1 MMRINSHERRSGGF
15 TLIELLVSISIIS
28 ILISILLPA
37 MSGTRSQAKRTQ
49 CLTRLRELYVAHAQ
63 YINTEERFSDLNN
76 LPDEGTWQF
85 NYVIWDTE
93 DFDNNFGPLARPER
107 GVIQDLTIL
116 YCPVQRD
123 PFHSFKTIQNR
134 WPVTRGLETRAGY
147 ARRYGVSGKSLSRLR
162 TKALLSDLIHV
173 PGVVETAH
181 KTGINVAYT
190 DGHAKWV
197 MDPGIFANN
206 NLIHP
211 FDARDNPI
219 VKRIWKTMDRAQ

>member
-1 MMRINSHERRSGGF
+1 MTHNLGTKTRAF

-37 MSGTRSQAKRTQ
+37 MSGSRKHAKRAQ

-63 YINTEERFSDLNN
+63 YINTEDRFPDLNN
-76 LPDEGTWQF
+76 IPDDGTWQF
-85 NYVIWDTE
+85 NYVIYDTE
-93 DFDNNFGPLARPER
+93 DFGNNFGPLVRPGS

-123 PFHSFKTIQNR
+123 PFHSFATIQNR

-147 ARRYGVSGKSLSRLR
+147 ARRYNVSGKSLSRLR
-162 TKALLSDLIHV
+162 TKALLSDLIHM
-173 PGVVETAH
+173 PSVVKTAH
-181 KTGINVAYT
+181 KTGVNTAFT

-197 MDPGIFANN
+197 EDPGFFADND
-206 NLIHP
+206 LTKP
-211 FDARDNPI
+211 FALTDNPTL
-219 VKRIWKTMDRAQ
+219 KRIWKALDRSQ